1 MFTGITRAIGKIKNK
16 RHVHSGIVFEIDK
29 KSLVLKIGDSISI
42 NGVCLTVIK
51 KNNASFWVDVVPET
65 LKRTNLKKLK
75 IGTPVNLEPAMA
87 ITDAVNGHFVTGHI
101 DAACSVIKTGNIL
114 EISAPKKLIKFIFEK
129 GSITVNGVSLTVA
142 SVNKSKNTFS
152 IAVIPFTKTHT
163 NLGTLQCGEKVN
175 IEVDIMARYAVGKES
190 EKINKKIG
198 KKIGIVI
205 SQYNKNITDGLLL
218 GAQKAFQKNEMPKK
232 NIEIIFVPG
241 AFEIP
246 LMLKIMADS
255 SRFNGLIALGCV
267 IKGKTDHYDAVCKG
281 VTYGIQKIS
290 LEYKIPIMF
299 GVLMCRNLK
308 QAISRSVKNL
318 KMNKGYECANSL
330 LNFKF

>member
-1 MFTGITRAIGKIKNK
+1 MFTGIIRAIGKIKNK
-16 RHVHSGIVFEIDK
+16 KHIHGNVVFEIEK
-29 KSLVLKIGDSISI
+29 KSLALKIGDSVSV
-42 NGVCLTVIK
+42 NGVCLTVVK
-51 KNNASFWVDVVPET
+51 KSTSSFWVDVIPET
-65 LKRTNLKKLK
+65 LKRTNLKELK

-114 EISAPKKLIKFIFEK
+114 EISAPRKLIKFIFEK
-129 GSITVNGVSLTVA
+129 GSIAVNGVSLTVV
-142 SVNKSKNTFS
+142 SVNKNKNTFS

-163 NLGTLQCGEKVN
+163 NLGKLRIGKKVN
-175 IEVDIMARYAVGKES
+175 IEVDIMARYAVG
-190 EKINKKIG
+190 G
-198 KKIGIVI
+198 KIGIVV
-205 SQYNKNITDGLLL
+205 SQYNKNITDGLLF
-218 GAQKAFQKNEMPKK
+218 GAQKAFQKNKISRK
-232 NIEIIFVPG
+232 NIEIILVPG

-255 SRFNGLIALGCV
+255 GRFNGLIALGCV
-267 IKGKTDHYDAVCKG
+267 IKGETDHYDAVCKG

-290 LEYKIPIMF
+290 LEHKIPIMF
-299 GVLMCRNLK
+299 GVLMCKNLN
-308 QAISRSVKNL
+308 QAIARSGKNL